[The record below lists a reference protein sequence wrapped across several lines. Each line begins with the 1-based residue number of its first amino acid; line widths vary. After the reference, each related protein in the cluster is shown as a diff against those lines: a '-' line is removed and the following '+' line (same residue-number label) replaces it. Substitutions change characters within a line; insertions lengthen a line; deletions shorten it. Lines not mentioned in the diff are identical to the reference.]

1 MTGVKEKISQ
11 TMDKLTHRSGTN
23 ANNSSTTSSY
33 GAGGGTGTGT
43 GAGNTGDI
51 NTVDQTSS
59 GLGNTSGTGVG
70 TTSGTGATG
79 YGATTGTGTGI
90 GTETAVLGGQGAV
103 IDSETFTKT
112 EDHEVLI
119 EKKAYELEHRPV
131 QKQYVVETKLVGEG
145 AVPGAPTEYLGQEAR
160 EVEERVKQAP
170 HGDRTVVVENMDIPA
185 GARVESEV
193 TGQGVGGQGIGNQGI
208 GNQGTGGTY

>member
-1 MTGVKEKISQ
+1 MTGVKEKISA
-11 TMDKLTHRSGTN
+11 TMDKLTHRTGTN
-23 ANNSSTTSSY
+23 ANNTSTTSSY
-33 GAGGGTGTGT
+33 GNTGTGTGT
-43 GAGNTGDI
+43 GTGVGSGNTGDI
-51 NTVDQTSS
+51 NTVDQ

-79 YGATTGTGTGI
+79 YGATTGQ
-90 GTETAVLGGQGAV
+90 TEVLGGQGAV

-119 EKKAYELEHRPV
+119 EKKAYELEHRPI

-145 AVPGAPTEYLGQEAR
+145 AVPGKPTEYLGQEAR

-170 HGDRTVVVENMDIPA
+170 HGDRTVVVENMDVPA

-193 TGQGVGGQGIGNQGI
+193 TGQGI
-208 GNQGTGGTY
+208 GNQGTGVGGTGGTY

>member
-1 MTGVKEKISQ
+1 MTGVKEKISA

-23 ANNSSTTSSY
+23 ANNTTSSY
-33 GAGGGTGTGT
+33 GTGTGT
-43 GAGNTGDI
+43 GTGSSYETGTGTGNTGQID
-51 NTVDQTSS
+51 TVDQTSS
-59 GLGNTSGTGVG
+59 GMGSGMGNTSGMGGTGTG
-70 TTSGTGATG
+70 MTSGTGATG
-79 YGATTGTGTGI
+79 YGATEGQ
-90 GTETAVLGGQGAV
+90 VMGGQGAV

-145 AVPGAPTEYLGQEAR
+145 PVAGKPTEYLGQESR

-170 HGDRTVVVENMDIPA
+170 HGDRTVVVENMDVPA
-185 GARVESEV
+185 GERIESEV
-193 TGQGVGGQGIGNQGI
+193 TGQGMGNTRGT
-208 GNQGTGGTY
+208 TGGY